1 MSESSYV
8 WTDDPLVSKYY
19 LFSSLHMSHYFGVII
34 IIALA
39 MYYNLIVGPESPSS

>member
-1 MSESSYV
+1 MYGQMTLLSAKILS
-8 WTDDPLVSKYY
+8 

>member
-1 MSESSYV
+1 MYGQMTLLSAKILS
-8 WTDDPLVSKYY
+8 
-19 LFSSLHMSHYFGVII
+19 LFSSLHMSHYFGVIII